1 MKTCF
6 VDLACS
12 LGQAYAAVSHF
23 EAEAVTGEMLEDDPL
38 VSYTSQVMENLA
50 AANPPMHGSVAGG
63 SNAYMCAEEEVVAEE
78 GVEAADGLLGGNDL
92 EDEEE
97 EEALRET
104 DEIVQPDPDDD
115 EEDVEVEVEAEAV
128 KDDGPRFGPETTPT
142 YGGGPPPARVLR
154 KSQKRGG
161 KHKRGK
167 GKGGKGNGGKD
178 KGRVKG
184 GKGYGGLGGLGKMLW
199 QPEASRSSSSSRPYA
214 CLKACAVAKW
224 QEVIF

>member
-38 VSYTSQVMENLA
+38 VGYTSQVVENLA

-63 SNAYMCAEEEVVAEE
+63 STAHIGAEEEVVAEE
-78 GVEAADGLLGGNDL
+78 GLEEADGLPCGNDL

-97 EEALRET
+97 EEALLET
-104 DEIVQPDPDDD
+104 DEIVQPEPGGD
-115 EEDVEVEVEAEAV
+115 EEEVEVEVEAEAV

-154 KSQKRGG
+154 KHQKRGG
-161 KHKRGK
+161 KRGK
-167 GKGGKGNGGKD
+167 GKGGKRDGKD
-178 KGRVKG
+178 KGRVQG
-184 GKGYGGLGGLGKMLW
+184 GKGYGGHGGLGKRLW
-199 QPEASRSSSSSRPYA
+199 EPEAASSSSSRRRYDIG
-214 CLKACAVAKW
+214 CSKASAVAKW
-224 QEVIF
+224 QEPISN